1 MTSSF
6 ETYSQLLSSE
16 NISLAYDPTADTASF
31 SIKSRTITL
40 PVMDFLGQTE
50 MQLLTAHEVGHAIF
64 SKYKYEDFEK
74 YAKEYGSL
82 LNVIE
87 DIYIESSIKKE
98 YPGLTDIFKTAYT
111 NLNTKD
117 FFGIKDTD
125 VNTLHFFDRL
135 NLYFKI
141 GHCVKVDF
149 SSKER
154 EYVVKCFSL
163 RSNEDVLKL
172 CAELKQF
179 MEEQKGH
186 SNGSGQGD
194 GTSSTKVKRTEE
206 QNPGASFKKPEDTDN
221 EAVQEND
228 DCTATEDNK
237 FDQDADQDACST
249 YKNFESKLKE
259 AIDENNKEMKKE
271 RGKVESLYCI
281 SINGYINTNDNI
293 YEDLCEDII
302 QELNSMYNEV
312 YRKSHDLREARI
324 AYENIQQ
331 DLETVKRIAK
341 DGDAFF
347 QTLKN
352 AKKMR
357 TAKHKQTG
365 NIDFRRLVNY
375 RTSENIFKI
384 KKLTEKEQNHAVTIM
399 IDYSGSMHGI
409 IDQVLMQALLTCEFC
424 KRNNIRFD
432 LYLFGANQQFY
443 HSSALRTE
451 STCKVLKIADS
462 NGYNPEV
469 IYTLFSTNF
478 DTIRRAMRNNVVRP
492 GYGRYFTLGITP
504 LINASLVI
512 WHSLNIQ
519 KRMGYD
525 KMHCI
530 LISDGDNSSLAGK
543 GFFNVTFNSLN
554 AKKALGITVDSYNLL
569 TYALSKKIPSYF
581 FMNGIPY
588 QGIAG
593 ATIANNLIH
602 AILLHAK
609 QQFGTY
615 FTFSF
620 LFNGEQSNCAS
631 SLMRDEMFRCSNVL
645 DNIESEKG
653 ITIKEPIEDSF
664 ADSVIIWNYNKIQDA
679 RNTKFTKTN
688 TARNVSNYL
697 QKKHQSDKVLS
708 IFITEMAKR
717 IA

>member
-1 MTSSF
+1 MASSF
-6 ETYSQLLSSE
+6 ETYSQLLSNE

-31 SIKSRTITL
+31 NIKSRTITL

-74 YAKEYGSL
+74 YVEKYGSL

-98 YPGLTDIFKTAYT
+98 YPGLTNIFKTAYA
-111 NLNTKD
+111 NLNKKD
-117 FFGIKDTD
+117 FFGIKNTD

-135 NLYFKI
+135 NIYFKI
-141 GHCVKVDF
+141 GHCVNVDF
-149 SSKER
+149 TQEER

-179 MEEQKGH
+179 MEEQKKLNQNSSQG
-186 SNGSGQGD
+186 NGA
-194 GTSSTKVKRTEE
+194 SSSVEYKRTED
-206 QNPGASFKKPEDTDN
+206 QNSGASFEKSDNANEEAAQETDN
-221 EAVQEND
+221 FNASDGDEDEN
-228 DCTATEDNK
+228 
-237 FDQDADQDACST
+237 QDPCST
-249 YKNFESKLKE
+249 YNNFESKLKE
-259 AIDENNKEMKKE
+259 AIDENNQEMKKE
-271 RGKVESLYCI
+271 KGKVESLYCI
-281 SINGYINTNDNI
+281 SINGYINTNDNS
-293 YEDLCEDII
+293 YEALCDDVIL
-302 QELNSMYNEV
+302 ELNGMYKEV
-312 YRKSHDLREARI
+312 YRKSHDLRDSRI

-331 DLETVKRIAK
+331 DLESVKRIAK

-347 QTLKN
+347 QTMKN

-357 TAKHKQTG
+357 TAKRKQTG
-365 NIDFRRLVNY
+365 NVDFRRLVNY

-399 IDYSGSMHGI
+399 IDYSGSMHNI

-432 LYLFGANQQFY
+432 LYLFGANQQTY
-443 HSSALRTE
+443 HCSTLRTE
-451 STCKVLKIADS
+451 IHCKVLKIADS
-462 NGYNPEV
+462 NGYNPEA

-478 DTIRRAMRNNVVRP
+478 DTIRRAMRTNDIYP

-512 WHSLNIQ
+512 WHSLNMQ

-525 KMHCI
+525 KTHCI
-530 LISDGDNSSLAGK
+530 LISDGDNSSLFGK
-543 GFFNVTFNSLN
+543 DSFSMTFNGLN
-554 AKKALGITVDSYNLL
+554 AKDELGVTVDSYNLL
-569 TYALSKKIPSYF
+569 TYSLSRKIPSYF

-588 QGIAG
+588 QGIPQ
-593 ATIANNLIH
+593 ATIANNVIH

-615 FTFSF
+615 FTFSY
-620 LFNGEQSNCAS
+620 LFNSDYSVGTSF
-631 SLMRDEMFRCSNVL
+631 LMRDEMFRNSNAI
-645 DNIESEKG
+645 DNMESEKG

-664 ADSVIIWNYNKIQDA
+664 ADSVIIWNYSKRQDD
-679 RNTKFTKTN
+679 RNTKFTKAN
-688 TARNVSNYL
+688 TARNVSKYL

-708 IFITEMAKR
+708 VFITEMAKR

>member
-1 MTSSF
+1 MTNSF
-6 ETYSQLLSSE
+6 ETYSQLLSNE
-16 NISLAYDPTADTASF
+16 NISLAYNPDADTASF
-31 SIKSRTITL
+31 NLQSRTITL

-50 MQLLTAHEVGHAIF
+50 MQLLTAHEVGHALF
-64 SKYKYEDFEK
+64 SKYKYEDFDK
-74 YAKEYGSL
+74 YVKEYGSL

-98 YPGLTDIFKTAYT
+98 YPGLTDIFKTAYA
-111 NLNTKD
+111 NLNVKD

-179 MEEQKGH
+179 MEEQN
-186 SNGSGQGD
+186 S
-194 GTSSTKVKRTEE
+194 
-206 QNPGASFKKPEDTDN
+206 GASFKKSEGNDN
-221 EAVQEND
+221 EAVQENN

-237 FDQDADQDACST
+237 SDQDADQDACST
-249 YKNFESKLKE
+249 YKHFESKLKE

-271 RGKVESLYCI
+271 QGKVESLYCI
-281 SINGYINTNDNI
+281 SINGYINTNDNT

-312 YRKSHDLREARI
+312 YRKSYDLRDSQT

-331 DLETVKRIAK
+331 DLESIKRIAK

-352 AKKMR
+352 AKRMR
-357 TAKHKQTG
+357 TAKRKQTG

-399 IDYSGSMHGI
+399 IDFSGSMHSI

-443 HSSALRTE
+443 HSSTTRSETI
-451 STCKVLKIADS
+451 CKVLKVADS
-462 NGYNPEV
+462 NGYNPKA

-478 DTIRRAMRNNVVRP
+478 DTIRRAMRNNDVHP
-492 GYGRYFTLGITP
+492 SYGRYFTLGITP

-512 WHSLNIQ
+512 WHSLNLQ

-525 KMHCI
+525 KTHCI
-530 LISDGDNSSLAGK
+530 LISDGDNSSLAGND
-543 GFFNVTFNSLN
+543 FFNVTFNSLN
-554 AKKALGITVDSYNLL
+554 AKKQLGITVDSYNLL
-569 TYALSKKIPSYF
+569 TYTLSKKIPSYF

-588 QGIAG
+588 QGIPN
-593 ATIANNLIH
+593 ATVANNLIH

-620 LFNGEQSNCAS
+620 LFNGDQSNGTS
-631 SLMRDEMFRCSNVL
+631 SLMCDEMFRYSDAL
-645 DNIESEKG
+645 DKIDSEKG
-653 ITIKEPIEDSF
+653 ITIKEPVKDSF
-664 ADSVIIWNYNKIQDA
+664 ADSVIIWNYSKRSDIRNSTFNKA
-679 RNTKFTKTN
+679 STV
-688 TARNVSNYL
+688 RNVSRYL
-697 QKKHQSDKVLS
+697 QKKYENDKVLS